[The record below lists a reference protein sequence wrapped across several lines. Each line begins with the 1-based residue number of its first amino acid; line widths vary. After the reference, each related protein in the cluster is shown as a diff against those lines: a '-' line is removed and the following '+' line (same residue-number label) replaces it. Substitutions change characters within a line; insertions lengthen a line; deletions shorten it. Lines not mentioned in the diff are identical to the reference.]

1 MPCAERGGGGR
12 AERGRARGSLDG
24 PRHQRPVLRGLQRG
38 GQTSWRDDSK
48 SQDGRVTGN
57 LPFLKYN
64 IYCLDG
70 LIQNSFSSHFEFGST
85 IQTEYKE
92 EKVPKPNL

>member
-1 MPCAERGGGGR
+1 MT
-12 AERGRARGSLDG
+12 D
-24 PRHQRPVLRGLQRG
+24 
-38 GQTSWRDDSK
+38 
-48 SQDGRVTGN
+48 N

-85 IQTEYKE
+85 IQLNTKRNKKYQNQTCDS
-92 EKVPKPNL
+92 VHVA